1 MINGIKTEDIDKIIN
16 SKEELKLD
24 NGTFKLRNEV
34 IDVKEVETKDNE
46 TLRFD
51 KLNNEPKATLRA
63 YGITDQ
69 NTFDEFLGIK
79 GNAAFKEKKIRNYSM
94 LTIMQQVTSRRN

>member
-34 IDVKEVETKDNE
+34 IDIKEVETKDNE

-51 KLNNEPKATLRA
+51 KLTNKQKATLRA

-69 NTFDEFLGIK
+69 NTFDEFLCVK
-79 GNAAFKEKKIRNYSM
+79 GNAAFKEKKIRSYSM
-94 LTIMQQVTSRRN
+94 LTIMKQVTSRRN

>member
-1 MINGIKTEDIDKIIN
+1 ME
-16 SKEELKLD
+16 S
-24 NGTFKLRNEV
+24 NEQ
-34 IDVKEVETKDNE
+34 
-46 TLRFD
+46 
-51 KLNNEPKATLRA
+51 KATLRA

-79 GNAAFKEKKIRNYSM
+79 GNAAFKEKKIRIYSM

>member
-24 NGTFKLRNEV
+24 NGTFKLGNEV
-34 IDVKEVETKDNE
+34 IDIKEVENKYNE
-46 TLRFD
+46 TLSFD
-51 KLNNEPKATLRA
+51 KLNNEQKATLRA

-69 NTFDEFLGIK
+69 NTFD
-79 GNAAFKEKKIRNYSM
+79 
-94 LTIMQQVTSRRN
+94 